1 MSIALDSI
9 ITVSTLL
16 GNSYEA
22 AIVYKSCIIC
32 IDQHELHANL
42 IPLEMQ
48 ELMYYWEWIFLLVTM

>member
-1 MSIALDSI
+1 MSAALDSI

-16 GNSYEA
+16 GNSYKA
-22 AIVYKSCIIC
+22 AIVYKSCIIR

-48 ELMYYWEWIFLLVTM
+48 ELMYYWK